1 MAVELNRNNT
11 NFSLQVH
18 EYLKGLDFA
27 TPEQRTYSF
36 LKYYQ
41 NLVREF
47 INNVHIDARGLLVYH
62 TMGLGKSLE
71 IVAIAMDQ
79 IDRGRQVIVLLTKSL
94 QENLRMN
101 IRKYIQLRTKVDP
114 NYKLGQLP
122 ENDIDRFISKTFAFV
137 SMNASNMIKQM
148 VKAAEG
154 DVGKE
159 FAVVDAKLG
168 HVVSSGTLDGKLVLV
183 DEAQNLFR
191 AITNGSKNAKEFYD
205 MVVNS
210 RNSRVVFFSGTPISS
225 NPFELVSCF
234 NMIGSRVPGKLLF
247 PESYTDFYKM
257 FVDKKAK
264 VITNKGKLQNRI
276 LGLVSHVTHTSK
288 IARSA
293 DGKTIEFPKE
303 LPVIVERV
311 PMDAEQ
317 FVIYQLARDKEA
329 EEGKYGQKGEA
340 AAAPMAKP
348 KKEFSSSYKQKSRQL
363 SNYCPPPA
371 QRDKRFSSIDVYEIP
386 EAAVTSPKLRQ
397 IHANITKHKGQIGFV
412 YSQFVGAGGLGILQ
426 RYLEIHGWRIHDLQ
440 KGMKRVLA
448 NKEENTVNERVDDP
462 AGPQPVAL
470 PDTVS
475 VIDPRDDN
483 TTPEDETVV
492 TTEMNDEEASSVM
505 GETGDV
511 LGDAGRAVKG
521 SSDPG
526 SLQQISHKLQ
536 PYIEYAI
543 SYEGGGRTRGNKK
556 SRMDAAVTIWRQFI
570 NEDDLK
576 EKPLPAY
583 RGAAMP
589 AGTGGVFAIISG
601 SVDTEL
607 RQQLQDIF
615 NSEDN
620 KHGGKIDLLLI
631 SSTGAE
637 GLDLK
642 NVRHL
647 HVMEPYWNYS
657 RVAQI
662 KARGVRNDSH
672 AALPPDQRNVQ
683 PYVYL
688 AVKPDSMKATDEK
701 KLLKKGIHEDLLT
714 TDEEL
719 WYESAQNQLLLDS
732 FLQALKE
739 VSIECQLNDPTEYKC
754 RVCNPTN
761 TQLFYDD
768 IDLDLKTE
776 DKCMAAQVK
785 TVKANEIVVNGV
797 KYYYVADPTN
807 IYGWKIFEFDP
818 LIKGIREM
826 PQDIMLYSQI
836 VEAIDSASVAVAKK

>member
-41 NLVREF
+41 NLVREY
-47 INNVHIDARGLLVYH
+47 INNVNIDARGLLIYH

-79 IDRGRQVIVLLTKSL
+79 VDRGRQVIVLLTKSL

-122 ENDIDRFISKTFAFV
+122 ENDLDRFISKTFAFV

-159 FAVVDAKLG
+159 FAVVDAKIG

-234 NMIGSRVPGKLLF
+234 NMIGSRTPGKLLF

-264 VITNKGKLQNRI
+264 IITNKGKLQNRI

-288 IARSA
+288 IARNA

-303 LPVIVERV
+303 LPMIVERV
-311 PMDAEQ
+311 PMDSEQ

-386 EAAVTSPKLRQ
+386 EGMVTSPKLRK
-397 IHANITKHKGQIGFV
+397 IHENITKRRGQIGFV

-426 RYLEIHGWRIHDLQ
+426 RYLEIHGWRVHDLQ

-448 NKEENTVNERVDDP
+448 NREENVVHDRVDDP
-462 AGPQPVAL
+462 AGPQPVAN
-470 PDTVS
+470 PDLVS
-475 VIDPRDDN
+475 VFEPRDDN
-483 TTPEDETVV
+483 TTPVDETVV
-492 TTEMNDEEASSVM
+492 TAEMNDQETSTVL
-505 GETGDV
+505 GETGDEV
-511 LGDAGRAVKG
+511 RGRG
-521 SSDPG
+521 EQPG
-526 SLQQISHKLQ
+526 SLQDIASKLQ
-536 PYIEYAI
+536 PYVDYAT
-543 SYEGGGRTRGNKK
+543 SHQGGGSSRGR
-556 SRMDAAVTIWRQFI
+556 SSMHAAAEIWRKFI
-570 NEDDLK
+570 NLNELEVEDTCH
-576 EKPLPAY
+576 EVVA
-583 RGAAMP
+583 RGGADTSGAK
-589 AGTGGVFAIISG
+589 TGGVFAIISG

-607 RQQLQDIF
+607 RQKIQDIF

-672 AALPPDQRNVQ
+672 AALPPDQRDVQ
-683 PYVYL
+683 PYIYL
-688 AVKPDSMKATDEK
+688 AVKPDDMKASAEK
-701 KLLKKGIHEDLLT
+701 KLLKKGVHEDLLT

-776 DKCMAAQVK
+776 DKCMAASVK
-785 TVKANEIVVNGV
+785 TVKANEVVVNGV

-807 IYGWKIFEFDP
+807 IYGWKIYEYDP

-826 PQDIMLYSQI
+826 PQDIALYGQI
-836 VEAIDSASVAVAKK
+836 VDVIDTKK